1 MGGLRAG
8 RRQGAGRARAGRRQ
22 GAGKARAGRRQGAG
36 RARAGR
42 RALQTYLATEG
53 RPMSRVAR
61 PHAAAMGE
69 DSMCAEQLIFR

>member
-8 RRQGAGRARAGRRQ
+8 RRQGAGRALAGRRV
-22 GAGKARAGRRQGAG
+22 
-36 RARAGR
+36 
-42 RALQTYLATEG
+42 LQTYLATEG

-69 DSMCAEQLIFR
+69 DSTCAKQLSWL